1 MAGLPLD
8 GVVTLVV
15 HDVTESEY
23 EHGFP
28 TRDLWLH
35 LLPKWPL
42 LRRVQLGPPAARAL
56 IEVLL
61 IDNGGR
67 EKPLLPSLTE
77 LVMVDFSLYLLS
89 LLPLC
94 NALEMRMEQGVPVE
108 KLDLRLCRAHSDG
121 RDEGWLQSLSK
132 FVVNVLA
139 PAESS
144 EARQQRKSMWK
155 TVACGPFVDN
165 EDDLSDS
172 EGWFSDNDDE

>member
-15 HDVTESEY
+15 HDLTESEY

-77 LVMVDFSLYLLS
+77 LVMVELPSPTLWSLS
-89 LLPLC
+89 LRD
-94 NALEMRMEQGVPVE
+94 AL
-108 KLDLRLCRAHSDG
+108 
-121 RDEGWLQSLSK
+121 
-132 FVVNVLA
+132 
-139 PAESS
+139 
-144 EARQQRKSMWK
+144 
-155 TVACGPFVDN
+155 
-165 EDDLSDS
+165 
-172 EGWFSDNDDE
+172 